1 MLEAAGRIRRFVARQ
16 DEFETLASRR
26 RSAAR
31 GSGSV
36 VVVSGEAGI
45 GKTSLLQRFLD
56 ADGRRSPRT
65 VRAECLACAQ
75 RTLGPWRTIV
85 AALTDAHAP
94 ELDDVAAQAVAF
106 LAPSRAVTARDDSLG
121 KAGLFAAVARLLW
134 DVAAKRTT
142 ILAIED
148 VHWADVATIE
158 LLAYIAARVR
168 KMRLLVVATLR
179 DGEPLSADANAA
191 LARLLREPTTTHVAL
206 EPLSDAA
213 LRELLFAGGEP
224 PPSLRASQVAALLR
238 RAEGNPLF
246 AEELL
251 RDARSRETGSRAVPI
266 SIRALVDETHRRL
279 PEDVQ
284 RVVRQAA
291 VLGKWVDPALL
302 AEVIEEPRNRV
313 VGALLVARDAGLL
326 VEEDGRRPRLR
337 FRHALVREAIVAGL
351 LDAQSAAMHERAAL
365 ALERAPGDDRDLAP
379 LAYHWWEAGNRAK
392 VREYSE
398 RAGDAAYE
406 LKSYDDAR
414 MHFERALDVAAT
426 DGERARML
434 SKLGHAERAAGRS
447 VHAVELYAEAF
458 DRYRALAD
466 ANGAAEVVP
475 YLAVERSNSGAS
487 FGKMAGFLGD
497 AEAEFGKYVDPVPLA
512 RLRAVRAQFLVFA
525 GETDAALRTLEGV
538 DSRLPLTPQVRV
550 ILSTVRMVAQYRRND
565 VAQWLRAADE
575 VANVRVATDASTRIN
590 VASTAFGL
598 AVTDRAIEEL
608 DDAVDIARR
617 WRFGTALAHALFVRA
632 YVTYACGCIGDAR
645 RDLDEALALQIESM
659 YAEACFVGP
668 LVSLASGDLETA
680 RRLADRRYIERERRD
695 PSSDEW
701 QKLSAIAALLSAAD
715 GDNPRG
721 RATALAGVAA
731 LTSSYAAA
739 VTLPIAAALV
749 GPGDEQTLC
758 EAATR
763 VFGETTDA
771 GRGTLALLRAV
782 FAARNGDATA
792 AALYGESA
800 RDAYESAGWHL
811 FAAIATLCAGDV
823 EAARARFAAMS
834 APGEWRRWSTLLSVP
849 PAGAPSRPTLSPRE
863 HAVAQMIA
871 DGASNA
877 EIAQECGVSRK
888 TIEKHVNSIFAKLGV
903 RSRTQI
909 ATFVATTLR
918 SRPA

>member
-1 MLEAAGRIRRFVARQ
+1 MLEAVGRMRRFVARQ

-85 AALTDAHAP
+85 AALADAHAS

-106 LAPSRAVTARDDSLG
+106 LAPSHAVTARDDSLG

-158 LLAYIAARVR
+158 LLAYVAARVR
-168 KMRLLVVATLR
+168 KMRLLVIATIR
-179 DGEPLSADANAA
+179 DGEPLSANANAA
-191 LARLLREPTTTHVAL
+191 LARLLREPTTTQVAL
-206 EPLSDAA
+206 QPLSDAA
-213 LRELLFAGGEP
+213 LRELLFAGGEL
-224 PPSLRASQVAALLR
+224 PPSLRATQLTALLR

-302 AEVIEEPRNRV
+302 SEVIEEPRNRV

-326 VEEDGRRPRLR
+326 VEEDGRRPPLR

-398 RAGDAAYE
+398 RAGDTAYE

-434 SKLGHAERAAGRS
+434 TKLGHAERAAGRS
-447 VHAVELYAEAF
+447 VHAAELYAEAF
-458 DRYRALAD
+458 DRFRALAD

-497 AEAEFGKYVDPVPLA
+497 AEAEFGKHVDPVPLA

-538 DSRLPLTPQVRV
+538 DERLPLTPQVRV
-550 ILSTVRMVAQYRRND
+550 VLSTVRMVAHYRRND
-565 VAQWLRAADE
+565 VEQWLRAADE
-575 VANVRVATDASTRIN
+575 TTNVRVATDASTRIN

-608 DDAVDIARR
+608 DDAVDVARR

-632 YVTYACGCIGDAR
+632 YVTYARGRIGDAR

-758 EAATR
+758 EVATR

-823 EAARARFAAMS
+823 ETARARFAAMG
-834 APGEWRRWSTLLSVP
+834 APGEWRRWSTLLSAP

-877 EIAQECGVSRK
+877 EIALECGVSRK